1 MFCPKCGQSL
11 PDNAA
16 FCFRCGQP
24 MQQVSNA
31 LGQGVP
37 QTQNQ
42 QQAPMPNAQNPYS
55 AQTQQQP
62 PNGYPPAGNRISSG
76 PMATPWGSTSVWQQQ
91 QPQPMPNQQQAAVPP
106 QGYAPPQQ
114 PNPVTPE
121 EEAPSEQNRNLVPD
135 YNFSKF
141 VDQPDPPLPFHI
153 PKVIIGIITLLSAA
167 FLILQCQRLG
177 TFRLIMGHATDNIRG
192 MSQLIVAIL
201 LAVAGITSIA
211 SKMSR
216 GAAGTS
222 AVCYFLAAG
231 FSFVRLDDFKY
242 FMFYAIVAIIFALVN
257 LISAAGGVNVRLD

>member
-11 PDNAA
+11 PDDAA

-24 MQQVSNA
+24 MQQVSDA

-42 QQAPMPNAQNPYS
+42 QAQMPKAQNPYM
-55 AQTQQQP
+55 AQNQQQP
-62 PNGYPPAGNRISSG
+62 PTGYPPVGNRMSSG
-76 PMATPWGSTSVWQQQ
+76 PMTTPWGSTSVWQQ
-91 QPQPMPNQQQAAVPP
+91 PMPK
-106 QGYAPPQQ
+106 QQ
-114 PNPVTPE
+114 PNPAPPQVE
-121 EEAPSEQNRNLVPD
+121 ELSEQNRNLVQD
-135 YNFSKF
+135 HNFSKF
-141 VDQPDPPLPFHI
+141 IDQPDPPLPFHI
-153 PKVIIGIITLLSAA
+153 PKVIIGIITLLSAG
-167 FLILQCQRLG
+167 FLILQCQLLG

-192 MSQLIVAIL
+192 MSLLIVAIL

-222 AVCYFLAAG
+222 AICYFLGAG
-231 FSFVRLDDFKY
+231 FSFIRLDDFKF
-242 FMFYAIVAIIFALVN
+242 FMFYAIAAIIFALVN

>member
-11 PDNAA
+11 PDDAA

-24 MQQVSNA
+24 MQQVSDA

-37 QTQNQ
+37 HTQNQ
-42 QQAPMPNAQNPYS
+42 QAQMPKAQNPYV
-55 AQTQQQP
+55 AQNQQQSP
-62 PNGYPPAGNRISSG
+62 TGYPPVGNRMSSG
-76 PMATPWGSTSVWQQQ
+76 PMTTPWGSTSVWQQ
-91 QPQPMPNQQQAAVPP
+91 PMPKQQQAAVPP

-114 PNPVTPE
+114 PNPAPPQVE
-121 EEAPSEQNRNLVPD
+121 ELSEQNRNLVPD
-135 YNFSKF
+135 HNFSKF
-141 VDQPDPPLPFHI
+141 IDQPDPPLPFHI
-153 PKVIIGIITLLSAA
+153 PKVIIGIITLLSAG
-167 FLILQCQRLG
+167 FLILQCQLLG

-192 MSQLIVAIL
+192 MSLLIVAIL

-222 AVCYFLAAG
+222 AICYFLGAG
-231 FSFVRLDDFKY
+231 FSFIRLDDFKF
-242 FMFYAIVAIIFALVN
+242 FMFYAIAAIIFALVN

>member
-11 PDNAA
+11 PDDAA

-24 MQQVSNA
+24 MQQVSDA

-42 QQAPMPNAQNPYS
+42 QAQMPKAQNPYV
-55 AQTQQQP
+55 AQNQQQP
-62 PNGYPPAGNRISSG
+62 PTGYPPVGNRMSSG
-76 PMATPWGSTSVWQQQ
+76 PMTTPWGSTSVWQQ
-91 QPQPMPNQQQAAVPP
+91 PMPK
-106 QGYAPPQQ
+106 QQ
-114 PNPVTPE
+114 PNPAPPQVE
-121 EEAPSEQNRNLVPD
+121 ELSEQNRNLVPD
-135 YNFSKF
+135 HNFSKF
-141 VDQPDPPLPFHI
+141 IDQPDPPLPFHI
-153 PKVIIGIITLLSAA
+153 PKVIIGIITLLSAG
-167 FLILQCQRLG
+167 FLILQCQLLG

-192 MSQLIVAIL
+192 MSLLIVAIL

-222 AVCYFLAAG
+222 AICYFLGAG
-231 FSFVRLDDFKY
+231 FSFIRLDDFKF
-242 FMFYAIVAIIFALVN
+242 FMFYAIAAVIFALVN

>member
-11 PDNAA
+11 PDDAA

-24 MQQVSNA
+24 MQQVSDA

-42 QQAPMPNAQNPYS
+42 QAQMPKAQNPYV
-55 AQTQQQP
+55 AQNQQQP
-62 PNGYPPAGNRISSG
+62 PTGYPPVGNRMSSG
-76 PMATPWGSTSVWQQQ
+76 PMTTPWGSTSVWQQ
-91 QPQPMPNQQQAAVPP
+91 PMPK
-106 QGYAPPQQ
+106 QQ
-114 PNPVTPE
+114 PNPAPPQVE
-121 EEAPSEQNRNLVPD
+121 ELSEQNRNLVPD
-135 YNFSKF
+135 HNFSKF
-141 VDQPDPPLPFHI
+141 IDQPDPPLPFHI
-153 PKVIIGIITLLSAA
+153 PKVIIGIITLLSAG
-167 FLILQCQRLG
+167 FLILQCQLLG

-192 MSQLIVAIL
+192 MSLLIVAIL

-222 AVCYFLAAG
+222 AICYFLGAG
-231 FSFVRLDDFKY
+231 FSFIRLDDFKF
-242 FMFYAIVAIIFALVN
+242 FMFYAIAAIIFALVN

>member
-11 PDNAA
+11 PDDAA

-24 MQQVSNA
+24 MQQVSDA

-42 QQAPMPNAQNPYS
+42 QAQMPKAQNPYM
-55 AQTQQQP
+55 AQNQQQP
-62 PNGYPPAGNRISSG
+62 PTGYPPVGNRMSSG
-76 PMATPWGSTSVWQQQ
+76 PMTTPWGSTSVWQQ
-91 QPQPMPNQQQAAVPP
+91 PMPK
-106 QGYAPPQQ
+106 QQ
-114 PNPVTPE
+114 PNPAPPQVE
-121 EEAPSEQNRNLVPD
+121 ELSEQNRNLVPD
-135 YNFSKF
+135 HNFSKF
-141 VDQPDPPLPFHI
+141 IDQPDPPLPFHI
-153 PKVIIGIITLLSAA
+153 PKVIIGIITLLSAG
-167 FLILQCQRLG
+167 FLILQCQLLG

-192 MSQLIVAIL
+192 MSLLVVAIL
-201 LAVAGITSIA
+201 LTVAGITSIA

-231 FSFVRLDDFKY
+231 FSFIRLDDFKF
-242 FMFYAIVAIIFALVN
+242 FMFYAIAAIIFALVN

>member
-11 PDNAA
+11 PDDAA

-24 MQQVSNA
+24 MQQVSDA

-42 QQAPMPNAQNPYS
+42 QAQMPKAQNPYV
-55 AQTQQQP
+55 AQNQQQP
-62 PNGYPPAGNRISSG
+62 PTGYPPVGNRMSSG
-76 PMATPWGSTSVWQQQ
+76 PMTTPWGNTSVWQQ
-91 QPQPMPNQQQAAVPP
+91 PMPK
-106 QGYAPPQQ
+106 QQ
-114 PNPVTPE
+114 PNPAPPQVE
-121 EEAPSEQNRNLVPD
+121 ELSEQNRNLVPD
-135 YNFSKF
+135 HNFSKF
-141 VDQPDPPLPFHI
+141 IDQPDPPLPFHI
-153 PKVIIGIITLLSAA
+153 PKVIIGIITLLSAG
-167 FLILQCQRLG
+167 FLILQCQLLG

-192 MSQLIVAIL
+192 MSLLIVAIL

-222 AVCYFLAAG
+222 AICYFLGAG
-231 FSFVRLDDFKY
+231 FSFIRLDDFKF
-242 FMFYAIVAIIFALVN
+242 FMFYAIAAIIFALVN